1 MKIRHFQ
8 LVTCRYALAIA
19 LACTLAPADAA
30 QAARLTVA
38 QPADI
43 RSTNPG
49 VNRDNTTDGVVLHM
63 VEGLVGYRNDGSVA
77 PLLAK
82 SVAVSADGLTYT
94 FTLRQG
100 VTFHN
105 GQEMTSADVLW
116 SWNRY
121 MDPKTGWRCVSDFD
135 GRGIVKVT
143 GVEAPDAYTVV
154 MTIDHKSA
162 VFLDTLA
169 RTDCGMTAILHKDS
183 INADGSWN
191 KPIGTGPF
199 QFKDWKRGEYVD
211 LVAFPDYQ
219 SPGGDKP
226 DGYVGAKQPG
236 FDELRFVVVPDPSS
250 VKAGLLS
257 GALDAAQIARTDFAE
272 LREDKRVHLEYPQEA
287 AKHVLLFQTQDPLLG
302 NVKMRQAIAAA
313 LDIPQI
319 VAVASEGIGR
329 VNPSAVYTGSAFH
342 SKLHDQGYQ
351 YDPAK
356 AKQLLQEAG
365 YKGQELVIQANK
377 RGHVPSYQAAV
388 MVQAMLQAVGVNA
401 RIDVLEWATHLD
413 RFNTGNFQLSSFSY
427 SSRMD
432 PALSYEQ
439 FSGDKA
445 KQPRKV
451 WGDPQAQKLIDQSFE
466 ESDPAKRQ
474 ALFDQL
480 HELMLAQA
488 PMIMLYNGSDPWGV
502 NRRVTGFTVFE
513 GKPRAW
519 ETRPAQ

>member
-250 VKAGLLS
+250 VKAG
-257 GALDAAQIARTDFAE
+257 
-272 LREDKRVHLEYPQEA
+272 
-287 AKHVLLFQTQDPLLG
+287 
-302 NVKMRQAIAAA
+302 
-313 LDIPQI
+313 
-319 VAVASEGIGR
+319 
-329 VNPSAVYTGSAFH
+329 
-342 SKLHDQGYQ
+342 
-351 YDPAK
+351 
-356 AKQLLQEAG
+356 
-365 YKGQELVIQANK
+365 
-377 RGHVPSYQAAV
+377 
-388 MVQAMLQAVGVNA
+388 
-401 RIDVLEWATHLD
+401 
-413 RFNTGNFQLSSFSY
+413 
-427 SSRMD
+427 
-432 PALSYEQ
+432 
-439 FSGDKA
+439 
-445 KQPRKV
+445 
-451 WGDPQAQKLIDQSFE
+451 
-466 ESDPAKRQ
+466 
-474 ALFDQL
+474 
-480 HELMLAQA
+480 
-488 PMIMLYNGSDPWGV
+488 
-502 NRRVTGFTVFE
+502 
-513 GKPRAW
+513 
-519 ETRPAQ
+519 

>member
-1 MKIRHFQ
+1 MKIRHFP
-8 LVTCRYALAIA
+8 LITWYRTLALALT
-19 LACTLAPADAA
+19 LALAPAAVLAD
-30 QAARLTVA
+30 RLTVA

-49 VNRDNTTDGVVLHM
+49 VNRDNTTDGVVMHM
-63 VEGLVGYRNDGSVA
+63 VEGLVGYRNNGSVA

-82 SVAVSADGLTYT
+82 SVQVSDDGLTYT
-94 FTLRQG
+94 FTLRKG
-100 VTFHN
+100 VKFHN

-121 MDPKTGWRCVSDFD
+121 MDPHTGWRCLSDFD

-143 GVEAPDAYTVV
+143 GISAPDAGTVV

-183 INADGSWN
+183 VKPDGSWD

-199 QFKDWKRGEYVD
+199 QFKEWKRGEYVD
-211 LVAFPDYQ
+211 MVAFPGYQ

-226 DGYVGAKQPG
+226 DGYVGAKRPG

-272 LREDKRVHLEYPQEA
+272 LRQDKRVHLEYPQEA
-287 AKHVLLFQTQDPLLG
+287 AKHVLLFQTQDPLLS

-319 VAVASEGIGR
+319 VAAASEGIGR
-329 VNPSAVYTGSAFH
+329 VNPSAVYAGSAYH
-342 SKLHDQGYQ
+342 SALHDRGYQ
-351 YDPAK
+351 YDPAR
-356 AKQLLQEAG
+356 AQQLLKEAG
-365 YKGQELVIQANK
+365 YQGQELVIQANK

-388 MVQAMLQAVGVNA
+388 IVQAMLQAVGVNA
-401 RIDVLEWATHLD
+401 RIEVLEWATHLD
-413 RFNTGNFQLSSFSY
+413 RFNTGKFQLSSFSY

-451 WGDPQAQKLIDQSFE
+451 WDDPRAQELIDRSFE
-466 ESDPAKRQ
+466 ESDPARRQ

-502 NRRVTGFTVFE
+502 NSRVSGFTVFE

-519 ETRPAQ
+519 ETRPAP